1 MRGVSTTSSISS
13 DLVRYLR
20 DGGMTL
26 KQIGELILT
35 SESFISRVG
44 RGERSFT
51 LEHMARFEK
60 ELGESVPVLLLES
73 RWRKL
78 VPPAKRKLFE
88 EAVRLLKESAAI
100 RAELVA
106 FAASSRIVA
115 KVNQL
120 LDA

>member
-1 MRGVSTTSSISS
+1 M
-13 DLVRYLR
+13 
-20 DGGMTL
+20 

-100 RAELVA
+100 RAELVE
-106 FAASSRIVA
+106 
-115 KVNQL
+115 
-120 LDA
+120 